1 MTKGYKYFKMNKPY
15 GVLSQFTDRLRRKT
29 LKEFYHFPNDV
40 YSIGRLDMD
49 SEGLL
54 LLTNDKKL
62 TDYLLNPVNKHEKE
76 YIVQVEG
83 VPYEIVLNKLRE
95 GVIIEKRKT
104 LPARVELIEVPG
116 FPQRI
121 PPVRERHNIPTSW
134 LKIILT
140 EGRHRQIRKMTAHIG
155 YPTLR
160 LIRVRFKNIKLDS
173 LTPGEVKELTEQ
185 EILDLKNSI

>member
-1 MTKGYKYFKMNKPY
+1 MVQQFKYYKINKPY
-15 GVLSQFTDRLRRKT
+15 GMLSQFTDRQHRKT
-29 LKEFYHFPNDV
+29 LAELFNFPKDV

-62 TDYLLNPVNKHEKE
+62 TDYLLNPANKHEKE

-83 VPYEIVLNKLRE
+83 EPGEFELDRLRE
-95 GVIIEKRKT
+95 GVVIEKRKT
-104 LPARVELIEVPG
+104 LPAHIKLIDTPK
-116 FPQRI
+116 FPNRI
-121 PPVRERHNIPTSW
+121 PPVKERKNIPSKW
-134 LKIILT
+134 IKIILT

-160 LIRVRFKNIKLDS
+160 LIRVRFNNIFLNS
-173 LTPGEVKELTEQ
+173 LATGEVRELNEQ
-185 EILDLKNSI
+185 EIFGLKI